1 MTKRQIII
9 QVLRSA
15 FAIIIGEIA
24 LIAGTWFV
32 QEQIFGH
39 VTFSDG
45 LPTLIGAG
53 LLTPLAAVGAGFAV
67 AVIAGIRPYLHLSP
81 MCALIVVET
90 GFLYSRGRVE
100 GPLWFEASAGLSLI
114 IGALA
119 GVFLWRH
126 IVSAT
131 HVLRQSESA

>member
-1 MTKRQIII
+1 MTKREIAI

-15 FAIIIGEIA
+15 FAILIGELA

-45 LPTLIGAG
+45 VPKLVGAG

-67 AVIAGIRPYLHLSP
+67 AGIAGMRPYLHLIP

-90 GFLYSRGRVE
+90 GFLYSRGLVE
-100 GPLWFEASAGLSLI
+100 GPLWFEAGAGLSLI
-114 IGALA
+114 IGALVGA
-119 GVFLWRH
+119 YLWR
-126 IVSAT
+126 IILAAT
-131 HVLRQSESA
+131 HVKHRSETA